1 MRSVR
6 SSLSRPGR
14 LDHRAQRVADPL
26 GRVEPAGRQP
36 RVALDHVGG
45 DQRVLE
51 VEGDDLTPGVE
62 DLLAHPRH
70 AIGADRWSRRG
81 LDPGVLDDRR
91 QVDLGDVGRPVDAA
105 RVDVEV
111 RLVGGV
117 EAVPDLH
124 QVVDLV
130 DRLALGVQPV
140 ELDVGQRPLDLEC
153 ASSRSARPTRPAVHG
168 AAGGAGPSRRG
179 RASSWRE

>member
-14 LDHRAQRVADPL
+14 LDHRAQRVPDPL

-36 RVALDHVGG
+36 RVALDDVRG

-62 DLLAHPRH
+62 HLLAHPGH
-70 AIGADRWSRRG
+70 AIGADRRSRRG
-81 LDPGVLDDRR
+81 LHPGVLDDRR

-111 RLVGGV
+111 GPVGGV

-130 DRLALGVQPV
+130 DRLALGVEPV
-140 ELDVGQRPLDLEC
+140 ELDVGRAPARPRG
-153 ASSRSARPTRPAVHG
+153 ASSRSARPTRPAVHA

-179 RASSWRE
+179 RASSWRD